1 MDALTDDV
9 REHADMNQIGGD
21 DEGRGSSTCLGR
33 GRNKQALVGGR
44 HNETDHEDTTDAKV
58 PASFSTLT
66 QLGALLPLT
75 RKRGYARML

>member
-9 REHADMNQIGGD
+9 REHADVDQIGSD
-21 DEGRGSSTCLGR
+21 DERRGRSTSLGR
-33 GRNKQALVGGR
+33 GRNEQALVGGR
-44 HNETDHEDTTDAKV
+44 DNETNDEDTTDAEV

-66 QLGALLPLT
+66 QMGTLLPLT